1 MDNADQIIPEGADLA
16 AILLEGRA
24 FYTRKG
30 SEVNVTD
37 DMASPEMRA
46 AAALAMGASNSIDY
60 YPLLRQA
67 AMTDPDAGVR
77 KAIRQATDILED
89 AFGEE
94 ACLAAD
100 EAYTGGVQVKNSEEA
115 HISGDFFNANL
126 NDFR

>member
-1 MDNADQIIPEGADLA
+1 MGNENAVLEEGADLA

-30 SEVNVTD
+30 GDVNVTD
-37 DMASPEMRA
+37 DMASPELRC
-46 AAALAMGASNSIDY
+46 AAALAMGASHNINY

-67 AMTDPDAGVR
+67 AMTDADAGVR
-77 KAIRQATDILED
+77 KAVRTASDMLEEE
-89 AFGEE
+89 FGEE

>member
-1 MDNADQIIPEGADLA
+1 MGNEQQILEEGADLG

-24 FYTRKG
+24 FYTRTG
-30 SEVNVTD
+30 GEVNVRD
-37 DMASPEMRA
+37 NMASPELRS
-46 AAALAMGASNSIDY
+46 AAALAMGASHNIGY

-67 AMTDPDAGVR
+67 AVTDADAGVR
-77 KAIRQATDILED
+77 KAVRTAADMLEEE
-89 AFGEE
+89 FGEE

-115 HISGDFFNANL
+115 HVVGDFFNANL